1 MKARILLFTL
11 LMCSFALA
19 QESIWTSDVGQGIYE
34 SRLRNLDGYFFTIDC
49 GTELSPMGKN
59 ASAFL
64 EKNGVYYEPSKKS
77 PLKIKINNSMYFL
90 PFGKRS
96 SDNDHAWRN
105 ILGGI
110 INTNSFSIYVN
121 NKLLAS
127 FSYTKDS
134 AKKNILSAENCLNRE
149 F

>member
-1 MKARILLFTL
+1 MKARFLIFTL
-11 LMCSFALA
+11 LMCSCVRA
-19 QESIWTSDVGQGIYE
+19 QENSWTSDVGQGIYE

-64 EKNGVYYEPSKKS
+64 EKNGVYYESSKKS
-77 PLKIKINNSMYFL
+77 PLKIKINNSMYFI

-96 SDNDHAWRN
+96 SDNDHTWRN

-110 INTNSFSIYVN
+110 VNTNTFSIYVN
-121 NKLLAS
+121 NKLQAS
-127 FSYTKDS
+127 FSYNKNS